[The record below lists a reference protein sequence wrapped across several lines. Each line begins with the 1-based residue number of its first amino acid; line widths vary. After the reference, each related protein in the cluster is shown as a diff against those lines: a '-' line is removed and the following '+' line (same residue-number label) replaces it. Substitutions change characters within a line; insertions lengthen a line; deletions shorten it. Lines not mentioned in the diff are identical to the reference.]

1 MIDITIYIEGV
12 KSDNPAVVT
21 VDNTAVFRE
30 NFHKLFSQQL
40 SSETFNLIIQPFGTI
55 TQSRKMLEHIEK
67 QGINGVLLIDLDAP
81 KEQRLE
87 RLNQYEPFDTSK
99 IFFMIQE
106 MEAWILSQVD
116 KIEEF
121 ARNEGLIRKR
131 VNEDIQSNPLIK
143 NIHPEAIS
151 KPDEKLD
158 TIFRQYFDI
167 VKIRGNKESRKG
179 KRYSKTK
186 DGAKLIGLLE
196 LKFLMRDFDEA
207 QRLVDYI
214 QREKA

>member
-40 SSETFNLIIQPFGTI
+40 SSEKFNLIIQPFGTI
-55 TQSRKMLEHIEK
+55 TQSRKMLEHIEN

-81 KEQRLE
+81 KEQKVE
-87 RLNQYEPFDTSK
+87 RHNQYEPFDTSK

-131 VNEDIQSNPLIK
+131 LNEDIQSNPLIK
-143 NIHPEAIS
+143 NIHPEAIT

-214 QREKA
+214 QREQA

>member
-12 KSDNPAVVT
+12 KSDNPAVMT

-40 SSETFNLIIQPFGTI
+40 SSEQFNLIIQPFGTI

-81 KEQRLE
+81 KEQRVE

-99 IFFMIQE
+99 IFFVIQE

-143 NIHPEAIS
+143 NIHPETIS

-167 VKIRGNKESRKG
+167 VKIRGDKESRKG
-179 KRYSKTK
+179 KRSSKTK
-186 DGAKLIGLLE
+186 DGSKLIGLLE
-196 LKFLMRDFDEA
+196 LKILMQDFDEA
-207 QRLVDYI
+207 KRLVDYI
-214 QREKA
+214 LREKV

>member
-1 MIDITIYIEGV
+1 
-12 KSDNPAVVT
+12 
-21 VDNTAVFRE
+21 
-30 NFHKLFSQQL
+30 
-40 SSETFNLIIQPFGTI
+40 
-55 TQSRKMLEHIEK
+55 MLEHIEK

-81 KEQRLE
+81 KEQRVE
-87 RLNQYEPFDTSK
+87 RLNQYEPFAPSK

-106 MEAWILSQVD
+106 MEAWIFSQVD

-186 DGAKLIGLLE
+186 DGSKLIGLLE

-207 QRLVDYI
+207 QRLVD
-214 QREKA
+214 

>member
-40 SSETFNLIIQPFGTI
+40 SSEKFNLIIQPFGTI

-67 QGINGVLLIDLDAP
+67 KGINGVLLIDLDAP
-81 KEQRLE
+81 KEQRVA
-87 RLNQYEPFDTSK
+87 RLNQYQPFDTSK

-121 ARNEGLIRKR
+121 GRNEGLIRKR
-131 VNEDIQSNPLIK
+131 VNEDIQSNPLIQ

-151 KPDEKLD
+151 NPDEKLD

-167 VKIRGNKESRKG
+167 VKIRGDKESRKG

-186 DGAKLIGLLE
+186 DGSKLIGLLD
-196 LKFLMRDFDEA
+196 LKILMQDFDEA
-207 QRLVDYI
+207 KRLVDYI
-214 QREKA
+214 VREKV